1 MSELTDSLDH
11 GLRLAIKH
19 FWKVRTLQGK
29 KQGAELGVES
39 KDRGERS
46 AVTGGKHLD
55 GFFVLIRKI
64 LDEAGLPDACIFA
77 GKRTELPGWY
87 RAEKDWDLVIVV
99 DGTLLAAMEF
109 KSQIGPSFGNN
120 FNNRTEEALGNA
132 LDIWSAFREGAF
144 KPSERPWLG
153 FVMLLEDCPRSQSP
167 VRTSNSHF
175 PVFPEF
181 NGASYAK
188 RYELLLTKLVRD
200 RLYESTCLLLTT
212 RDQGLKGRYSEPASE
227 LSFRTF
233 SASLLA
239 RAIAHAKMR

>member
-1 MSELTDSLDH
+1 MNELVASLDD

-29 KQGAELGVES
+29 KQGGDIGVQG

-55 GFFVLIRKI
+55 GFYVLVRKI
-64 LDEAGLPDACIFA
+64 LVEAGLSDACIFA

-99 DGTLLAAMEF
+99 DGVHLAPIEF

-120 FNNRTEEALGNA
+120 FNNRTEEVLGNA
-132 LDIWSAFREGAF
+132 TDIWAAFREGAF

-153 FVMLLEDCPRSQSP
+153 FLMLLEDCPRSQTA
-167 VRTSNSHF
+167 VRTSNSQF

-181 NGASYAK
+181 IAASYAK
-188 RYELLLTKLVRD
+188 RYEILLTKLVRD

-212 RDQGLKGRYSEPASE
+212 RQQGLKGLYSEPSLE
-227 LSFRTF
+227 LNFHSFAT
-233 SASLLA
+233 SLLA